1 MPRPSANLLR
11 DLGRL
16 LTRSHDL
23 EETLANVVRLVAR
36 WMRASACSIYL
47 LDHDDGERL
56 VLRATRGLNP
66 QAVGRMRIRVG
77 QGIAG
82 RALEERKTI
91 AVPDVRKDPRVHAFP
106 YSGEQRFRSLV
117 AVPLLVRGEPVGVLT
132 ARTARVRVFT
142 REQLELLEMI
152 AAQVGSI
159 VLNARLLDRALREAG
174 AGRAGATGVT
184 AHALEARK
192 PGAIMRGI
200 GTSPGV
206 ARGPVHV
213 LAPRLD
219 FANLDYRPARTA
231 AAEWR
236 ALSRAL
242 RETVRQLNDL
252 REAVGARYGEELADV
267 FTTHIMIL
275 EDQGFRERLRRQLE
289 VHGNGARALVETLQS
304 YASILATTG
313 DVTMRERAADLEDVL
328 QRAVGELIGVR
339 LHNTKL
345 RHGVIVVAE
354 RITPSEFVLLET
366 EKVAGLV
373 TEHGGPTSHA
383 AIFARSLEIPAVSG
397 LPRLTSR
404 LRPDDELIVD
414 GLEGVV
420 IAKPRR
426 EQRAR
431 YAEIAERY
439 ERLRGRLDELRGL
452 PSETRDGR
460 RVRLSANIGGL
471 FDLDL
476 VKRYGAE
483 GVGLLRTEILA
494 LSSRGLPDEEE
505 QLRGYLRVAEQ
516 IAPDPVTVRCFDLGG
531 DKALPNEPISE
542 ANPQL
547 GWRAIRILLDRP
559 ELFRTQL
566 RAIVRANARGNLRV
580 MLPMIASLDEVEA
593 SRALLEEVCRDLG
606 SARPPLG
613 VMIETPA
620 AVALA
625 EHLAKAC
632 DFFSIG
638 TNDLMQYTLAT
649 DRENELVAAVYDPFH
664 PGVLSGIAHA
674 AEMARAAGIPCAVC
688 GELGGN
694 PVLAPLLVGM
704 GIVELSMAPF
714 SVLVMRQVVRS
725 MDAAAMEACARE
737 VVRAARAS
745 EVRER
750 LTRTYTELGM
760 LDDPD
765 IGGAMRLL
773 LSWRVDR
780 RSGPR

>member
-23 EETLANVVRLVAR
+23 EETLNNVVRLVAR

-47 LDHDDGERL
+47 LEDDGERL

-66 QAVGRMRIRVG
+66 NAVGRMRISVG

-82 RALEERKTI
+82 RALAERATI
-91 AVPDVRKDPRVHAFP
+91 AVPDVRKDSRVHAFP

-142 REQLELLEMI
+142 DAQLELLEMI

-159 VLNARLLDRALREAG
+159 VLNARLLDRALRDASHSRTG
-174 AGRAGATGVT
+174 AS
-184 AHALEARK
+184 HELERLK
-192 PGAIMRGI
+192 PGAVLRGI

-206 ARGPVHV
+206 ARGHVHV
-213 LAPRLD
+213 LGPRLD
-219 FANLDYRPARTA
+219 LANLDYRPARTKT
-231 AAEWR
+231 AEAR
-236 ALSRAL
+236 SLHRAL

-252 REAVGARYGEELADV
+252 RETVGARFGEELADV

-275 EDQGFRERLRRQLE
+275 EDQGFRERLHRQLD
-289 VHGNGARALVETLQS
+289 VHGNAARALIETLQS
-304 YASILATTG
+304 YASILSGSEDPTL
-313 DVTMRERAADLEDVL
+313 RERAADLEDVL
-328 QRAVGELIGVR
+328 HRAVGELVGARV
-339 LHNTKL
+339 HDTKL
-345 RHGVIVVAE
+345 QKGVIVVAE

-397 LPRLTSR
+397 VPRVASR
-404 LRPDDELIVD
+404 VSGGEELIVD
-414 GLEGVV
+414 GLEGSV
-420 IAKPRR
+420 IAKPTR
-426 EQRAR
+426 EQRAHF
-431 YAEIAERY
+431 AQIAERY

-452 PSETRDGR
+452 PSVTRDGR
-460 RVRLSANIGGL
+460 KIRLSANIGGL

-494 LSSRGLPDEEE
+494 LSSRGLPDEDE

-516 IAPDPVTVRCFDLGG
+516 VAPDPVTVRCFDLGG

-566 RAIVRANARGNLRV
+566 RAIVRANTRGNVKV
-580 MLPMIASLDEVEA
+580 MLPMIATLDELLA
-593 SRALLEEVCRDLG
+593 SRELLHEVSRDLG
-606 SARPPLG
+606 REPPPLG

-620 AVALA
+620 AVAIA
-625 EHLAKAC
+625 EHLAKVS

-638 TNDLMQYTLAT
+638 TNDLVQYTLAT
-649 DRENELVAAVYDPFH
+649 DRENERVAAAYDPFH
-664 PGVLSGIAHA
+664 PAVLSGIAHA
-674 AEMARAAGIPCAVC
+674 AAMARVAGIPCSVC

-694 PVLAPLLVGM
+694 PVVAPLFVGM
-704 GIVELSMAPF
+704 GIEELSMAPF

-725 MDAAAMEACARE
+725 LDAAALEAAARD
-737 VVRAARAS
+737 VVRLSRAS

-750 LTRTYTELGM
+750 LEATYSQQGV
-760 LDDPD
+760 LDDPE

-773 LSWRVDR
+773 LSLRVDR
-780 RSGPR
+780 SRGPR

>member
-1 MPRPSANLLR
+1 MPRPSANLLH

-47 LDHDDGERL
+47 LDDDGEKL

-132 ARTARVRVFT
+132 ARTARVRVFP
-142 REQLELLEMI
+142 REQVALLEMI
-152 AAQVGSI
+152 AAQVGTI
-159 VLNARLLDRALREAG
+159 VLNARLLDRALREVGTGRPGG
-174 AGRAGATGVT
+174 ALA
-184 AHALEARK
+184 AHVLEVRK

-219 FANLDYRPARTA
+219 LANLEYRPARTT

-236 ALSRAL
+236 SLQRAL

-252 REAVGARYGEELADV
+252 REAVGARFGEELADV

-275 EDQGFRERLRRQLE
+275 EDQGFRERLRRQLD

-313 DVTMRERAADLEDVL
+313 DVTLRERAADLEDVL
-328 QRAVGELIGVR
+328 QRAVGELMGLR
-339 LHNTKL
+339 MHNTKL

-397 LPRLTSR
+397 IPRLTSR
-404 LRPDDELIVD
+404 LRPEDELIVD

-460 RVRLSANIGGL
+460 RIRLSANIGGL

-566 RAIVRANARGNLRV
+566 RAIVRANTRGNLRV

-593 SRALLEEVCRDLG
+593 SRALLLEVSRDLG
-606 SARPPLG
+606 HECPPLG
-613 VMIETPA
+613 AMIETPA
-620 AVALA
+620 AVAIA

-638 TNDLMQYTLAT
+638 TNDLMQYMLAT
-649 DRENELVAAVYDPFH
+649 DRENELVAKAYDPFH
-664 PGVLSGIAHA
+664 PGVLSAIARTA
-674 AEMARAAGIPCAVC
+674 KVARAAGIPCAVC

-694 PVLAPLLVGM
+694 PVIAPLLVGM
-704 GIVELSMAPF
+704 GITELSMAPF
-714 SVLVMRQVVRS
+714 SVLVMRQVVRTI
-725 MDAAAMEACARE
+725 DASAMEACARE
-737 VVRAARAS
+737 VARAARAS
-745 EVRER
+745 DVRER

-760 LDDPD
+760 LEDPD
-765 IGGAMRLL
+765 IGPAMRLL

-780 RSGPR
+780 RTGPR

>member
-23 EETLANVVRLVAR
+23 EETLNNVVRLVAR

-47 LDHDDGERL
+47 LEDDGDRL
-56 VLRATRGLNP
+56 VMRATRGLNP
-66 QAVGRMRIRVG
+66 NAVGRMRIRVG

-82 RALEERKTI
+82 RSLEERKTI
-91 AVPDVRKDPRVHAFP
+91 AVPDVRLEPRIHAFP

-142 REQLELLEMI
+142 PEQLELLEMI

-159 VLNARLLDRALREAG
+159 VLNARLLDRAVREAG
-174 AGRAGATGVT
+174 HARSARAPEG
-184 AHALEARK
+184 EARK
-192 PGAIMRGI
+192 SGALLRGI
-200 GTSPGV
+200 ATSPGV
-206 ARGPVHV
+206 ARGPVHL
-213 LAPRLD
+213 LAPPLD
-219 FANLDYRPARTA
+219 LANLEYRPARSA
-231 AAEWR
+231 DAEWR
-236 ALSRAL
+236 ALQRAL
-242 RETVRQLNDL
+242 RETVRQLNEL
-252 REAVGARYGEELADV
+252 RETVGARFGDKLADV

-275 EDQGFRERLRRQLE
+275 EDQGFREKVRRQVV

-304 YASILATTG
+304 YAAILGASHDPTLR
-313 DVTMRERAADLEDVL
+313 DRASDMEDVL
-328 QRAVGELIGVR
+328 QRAVGELVGVR
-339 LHNTKL
+339 AHNTKL
-345 RHGVIVVAE
+345 RQRVIVVAE
-354 RITPSEFVLLET
+354 RITPSEFALLET
-366 EKVAGLV
+366 ENVAGLV

-397 LPRLTSR
+397 VARLLQK
-404 LRPDDELIVD
+404 LRPDDELVID
-414 GLEGVV
+414 GLDGSVV
-420 IAKPRR
+420 VKPTR
-426 EQRAR
+426 EQRAH
-431 YAEIAERY
+431 YGEAAERY

-452 PSETRDGR
+452 PSQTRDGE

-531 DKALPNEPISE
+531 EKALPNETLYE

-566 RAIVRANARGNLRV
+566 RAIVRANTRGNLKIL
-580 MLPMIASLDEVEA
+580 LPMIASLDEVLA
-593 SRALLEEVCRDLG
+593 SRELLDQVCRELG
-606 SARPPLG
+606 RERPPLG

-620 AVALA
+620 AVAVA
-625 EHLAKAC
+625 RHLARAS

-649 DRENELVAAVYDPFH
+649 DRENELVAGVYDPFH
-664 PGVLSGIAHA
+664 PAVLAGIRDT
-674 AEMARAAGIPCAVC
+674 AEAARAAGIPCAVC
-688 GELGGN
+688 GELGAS
-694 PVLAPLLVGM
+694 PVIAPLLVGL
-704 GIVELSMAPF
+704 GIRELSMAPF
-714 SVLVMRQVVRS
+714 SVLALRQILRNIDAS
-725 MDAAAMEACARE
+725 AAAEAARE
-737 VVRAARAS
+737 VLACARAS

-750 LTRTYTELGM
+750 LRDTYARLGL
-760 LDDPD
+760 LDDPAV
-765 IGGAMRLL
+765 GGAMSLL
-773 LSWRVDR
+773 LSERVDS
-780 RSGPR
+780 RSGPH

>member
-23 EETLANVVRLVAR
+23 QETLENVVRLVAR

-47 LDHDDGERL
+47 LDEDAERL
-56 VLRATRGLNP
+56 VLRATKGLNL
-66 QAVGRMRIRVG
+66 QAVGRMKIRVG
-77 QGIAG
+77 QGVAG
-82 RALEERKTI
+82 RALAERKTI
-91 AVPDVRKDPRVHAFP
+91 AVPDVRLDPRVHAFP
-106 YSGEQRFRSLV
+106 YSGEQKFRSLV
-117 AVPLLVRGEPVGVLT
+117 AVPLLVRGEPLGVLT
-132 ARTARVRVFT
+132 ARTARVRQFPS
-142 REQLELLEMI
+142 EQLELLEMI

-174 AGRAGATGVT
+174 AGRSAA
-184 AHALEARK
+184 AHAFTPRK
-192 PGAIMRGI
+192 PGAVLRGI

-206 ARGPVHV
+206 ARGPVHL
-213 LAPRLD
+213 LAARLD
-219 FANLDYRPARTA
+219 LANLDYRPARTTE
-231 AAEWR
+231 AEWR
-236 ALSRAL
+236 ALGRAL

-252 REAVGARYGEELADV
+252 REAVGERFGEELADV

-275 EDQGFRERLRRQLE
+275 EDQGFRERLRRQLG

-304 YASILATTG
+304 YASILAATE
-313 DVTMRERAADLEDVL
+313 DASLRERAADLEDVL
-328 QRAVGELIGVR
+328 QRAVGELVGVR
-339 LHNTKL
+339 LHNPKL

-397 LPRLTSR
+397 IPRLAAR
-404 LRPDDELIVD
+404 VRPDDELIVD

-420 IAKPRR
+420 IERPRAP
-426 EQRAR
+426 QRAA
-431 YAEIAERY
+431 YAAIAERY
-439 ERLRGRLDELRGL
+439 ERLRGRLDELREQ
-452 PSETRDGR
+452 PSVTRDGR
-460 RVRLSANIGGL
+460 AIRLSANIGGL

-476 VKRYGAE
+476 VRRYGAQ

-494 LSSRGLPDEEE
+494 LSSRGLPGEDE
-505 QLRGYLRVAEQ
+505 QLRGYQRIAEQ
-516 IAPDPVTVRCFDLGG
+516 VAPDPVTVRCFDLGG
-531 DKALPNEPISE
+531 DKALPDEELSE

-559 ELFRTQL
+559 ELFRAQL

-580 MLPMIASLDEVEA
+580 MLPMIASVDEVEA
-593 SRALLEEVCRDLG
+593 SRALLAEVCRELG
-606 SARPPLG
+606 APPPPLG
-613 VMIETPA
+613 AMIETPA
-620 AVALA
+620 AVAIGP
-625 EHLAKAC
+625 HLARTC

-649 DRENELVAAVYDPFH
+649 DRENERVADRYDPFH
-664 PGVLSGIAHA
+664 PGVLAGIAQA
-674 AEMARAAGIPCAVC
+674 AEAARAAGIPCAVC

-694 PVLAPLLVGM
+694 PAVAPLLVGM
-704 GIVELSMAPF
+704 GIAELSMAPF
-714 SVLVMRQVVRS
+714 SVLVMRQVVRT
-725 MDAAAMEACARE
+725 MDAQALEACARE
-737 VVRAARAS
+737 VARAARADT
-745 EVRER
+745 VRETLR
-750 LTRTYTELGM
+750 ASYAAQGL

-765 IGGAMRLL
+765 IGPAIRLL
-773 LSWRVDR
+773 LTPRRVDR
-780 RSGPR
+780 PTAAP

>member
-23 EETLANVVRLVAR
+23 EETLNNVVRLVAR

-47 LDHDDGERL
+47 LEDDGVRL
-56 VLRATRGLNP
+56 VLRATRGLSP

-91 AVPDVRKDPRVHAFP
+91 AVPDVRKDTRVHAFP

-132 ARTARVRVFT
+132 ARTARVRVFP

-174 AGRAGATGVT
+174 HGRASGA
-184 AHALEARK
+184 AKPLEPRK
-192 PGAIMRGI
+192 SGAVLRGI

-219 FANLDYRPARTA
+219 LGNLDYRPARTI

-236 ALSRAL
+236 GLQRAL

-252 REAVGARYGEELADV
+252 RETVGERFGEELADV

-275 EDQGFRERLRRQLE
+275 EDQGFRARLRRQLG
-289 VHGNGARALVETLQS
+289 VHGNGARALVETLQG
-304 YASILATTG
+304 YASILASTE
-313 DVTMRERAADLEDVL
+313 DVTLRERAADLEDVL
-328 QRAVGELIGVR
+328 QRAVGELVGVR

-345 RHGVIVVAE
+345 RQGVIVVAE
-354 RITPSEFVLLET
+354 RITPTEFVLLET

-397 LPRLTSR
+397 VPRVASNLS
-404 LRPDDELIVD
+404 PEDELIVD

-420 IAKPRR
+420 IAKRTR
-426 EQRAR
+426 DQRAH
-431 YAEIAERY
+431 YTQIADRY

-452 PSETRDGR
+452 PSETLDGR

-494 LSSRGLPDEEE
+494 LSSRGLPDENE

-516 IAPDPVTVRCFDLGG
+516 VAPDPVTVRCFDLGG
-531 DKALPNEPISE
+531 DKALPNEHISE

-559 ELFRTQL
+559 ELFRAQL
-566 RAIVRANARGNLRV
+566 RAIVRANTRGNVKV
-580 MLPMIASLDEVEA
+580 MLPMIASLDELEA
-593 SRALLEEVCRDLG
+593 SRELLLEVCRELG
-606 SARPPLG
+606 KDPPPLG

-620 AVALA
+620 AVAIA
-625 EHLAKAC
+625 EHLAQAS
-632 DFFSIG
+632 DLFSIV

-649 DRENELVAAVYDPFH
+649 DRENERVAAAYDPFH
-664 PGVLSGIAHA
+664 PGVLSGIAYA
-674 AEMARAAGIPCAVC
+674 AASARAAGIPCAVC

-694 PVLAPLLVGM
+694 PVVAPLFVGM
-704 GIVELSMAPF
+704 GIDELSMAPF
-714 SVLVMRQVVRS
+714 SVLVIRQGVRT
-725 MDAAAMEACARE
+725 MNAAAMEAWPPAVGRM
-737 VVRAARAS
+737 ARAS
-745 EVRER
+745 EGREGSR
-750 LTRTYTELGM
+750 ATYGDLGL

-765 IGGAMRLL
+765 IGGAIRLL

-780 RSGPR
+780 RTGPR